1 MDPARFAYLYTMEAR
16 QFLESLRDRVPAEAL
31 MGENTKIAFDLAGD
45 RGGQFTLVI
54 QETTMIVEEGLHD
67 DAPCGLRAEHE
78 TFLRIVNKEE
88 NVMMAVMMGR
98 LRIKNQMEMIR
109 YARILGF
116 M

>member
-1 MDPARFAYLYTMEAR
+1 MEAR